1 MMNGRITH
9 GLPSDR
15 PEGCWQTGLGWLAL
29 GLGLGV
35 GLLGRPAIAQ
45 TPPSEAPTTQT
56 ERSPQ
61 RPTLQLG
68 SQGAAVAQVQA
79 MLTLLGYYTGPVDG
93 QYQDSTA
100 IAVATFQQ
108 AAGLMVDGVMGPNTW
123 AALLPAPDGQP
134 VAAEPVPAEPTETP
148 TPAVPFPSP
157 TPSPETSPSESAAP
171 SEATS
176 SAETASEEAIAPSP
190 ADPSP
195 TDLPVLRM
203 GMQGSAV
210 ERLQE
215 RLRVLGV
222 YSAPID
228 GIFGPATQ
236 AAVQD
241 IQRRNRLDPDGI
253 VGPATWTVLFRAT
266 D

>member
-1 MMNGRITH
+1 MNGRITH
-9 GLPSDR
+9 GLPSNP
-15 PEGCWQTGLGWLAL
+15 PEGCFQTSLRWLAL
-29 GLGLGV
+29 GLGLGMAM
-35 GLLGRPAIAQ
+35 LGNPAIAQ
-45 TPPSEAPTTQT
+45 SPPADPSADPPAAQT

-68 SQGAAVAQVQA
+68 SQGVAVAQVQA

-108 AAGLMVDGVMGPNTW
+108 AAGLAVDGVMGANTW
-123 AALLPAPDGQP
+123 AALLPSPNGQ
-134 VAAEPVPAEPTETP
+134 AATEPTEP
-148 TPAVPFPSP
+148 AETPAASAPFPSP
-157 TPSPETSPSESAAP
+157 SLETPPSESAAP
-171 SEATS
+171 AAPGEAP
-176 SAETASEEAIAPSP
+176 AEEAIAPST
-190 ADPSP
+190 A
-195 TDLPVLRM
+195 DLPVLRL
-203 GMQGSAV
+203 GMRGSAV

-241 IQRRNRLDPDGI
+241 IQQRNRLNADGV
-253 VGPATWTVLFRAT
+253 VGPATWTVLFRAAN
-266 D
+266 

>member
-1 MMNGRITH
+1 MLSN
-9 GLPSDR
+9 
-15 PEGCWQTGLGWLAL
+15 
-29 GLGLGV
+29 
-35 GLLGRPAIAQ
+35 PAIAQ
-45 TPPSEAPTTQT
+45 SPPTAPPAVRT
-56 ERSPQ
+56 ERSPLQ

-68 SQGAAVAQVQA
+68 SQGVAVAQVQA

-108 AAGLMVDGVMGPNTW
+108 AAGLAVDGVMGANTW
-123 AALLPAPDGQP
+123 AALLPSPNEQ
-134 VAAEPVPAEPTETP
+134 AAELNLDEPAETP
-148 TPAVPFPSP
+148 TASVPFPSP
-157 TPSPETSPSESAAP
+157 SPETPPSESAAP
-171 SEATS
+171 APSEEAPDED
-176 SAETASEEAIAPSP
+176 APDEDAEAIAPST
-190 ADPSP
+190 AA
-195 TDLPVLRM
+195 LPVLRL
-203 GMQGSAV
+203 GMRGSAV

-228 GIFGPATQ
+228 GVFGPATQ
-236 AAVQD
+236 AAVRD

-253 VGPATWTVLFRAT
+253 VGPATWTVLFRAA

>member
-1 MMNGRITH
+1 MNGRITH
-9 GLPSDR
+9 GLPSN
-15 PEGCWQTGLGWLAL
+15 PSEGCFQTSLGWLAL
-29 GLGLGV
+29 GLGLGMAM
-35 GLLGRPAIAQ
+35 LGNPAIAQ
-45 TPPSEAPTTQT
+45 SPSADPSADPPAAQT

-68 SQGAAVAQVQA
+68 SQGVSVAQVQA

-108 AAGLMVDGVMGPNTW
+108 AAGLAVDGVMGANTW
-123 AALLPAPDGQP
+123 AALLPNPNGQA
-134 VAAEPVPAEPTETP
+134 AAEPTEPTETP
-148 TPAVPFPSP
+148 AASVPFPSP
-157 TPSPETSPSESAAP
+157 SLETPSESAAP
-171 SEATS
+171 AAPGEAPV
-176 SAETASEEAIAPSP
+176 EEAIAPST
-190 ADPSP
+190 A
-195 TDLPVLRM
+195 DLPVLRL
-203 GMQGSAV
+203 GMRGSAV

-241 IQRRNRLDPDGI
+241 IQQRNRLNADGI
-253 VGPATWTVLFRAT
+253 VGPATWTVLFRAAN
-266 D
+266 

>member
-1 MMNGRITH
+1 M
-9 GLPSDR
+9 
-15 PEGCWQTGLGWLAL
+15 LGN
-29 GLGLGV
+29 
-35 GLLGRPAIAQ
+35 PAIAQ
-45 TPPSEAPTTQT
+45 SPAAAPSADPSADPPAAQT

-68 SQGAAVAQVQA
+68 SQGVAVAQVQA

-108 AAGLMVDGVMGPNTW
+108 AAGLAVDGVMGANTW
-123 AALLPAPDGQP
+123 AALLPSPNGQ
-134 VAAEPVPAEPTETP
+134 AATEPTEPTETP
-148 TPAVPFPSP
+148 AASVPFPSP
-157 TPSPETSPSESAAP
+157 SLETPSESAP
-171 SEATS
+171 SEAPS
-176 SAETASEEAIAPSP
+176 SEETASEEAIAPSP
-190 ADPSP
+190 
-195 TDLPVLRM
+195 TDLPVLRL
-203 GMQGSAV
+203 GMRGSAV

-228 GIFGPATQ
+228 GVFGPATQ

-241 IQRRNRLDPDGI
+241 IQQRNRLNADGI

-266 D
+266 N

>member
-1 MMNGRITH
+1 MNGRITH
-9 GLPSDR
+9 GLPSN
-15 PEGCWQTGLGWLAL
+15 PSEGCFQTSRGWLAL
-29 GLGLGV
+29 GLGLGMAM
-35 GLLGRPAIAQ
+35 LGNPAIAQ
-45 TPPSEAPTTQT
+45 SPAAAPSADPPAAQT

-68 SQGAAVAQVQA
+68 SQGVAVAQVQA

-108 AAGLMVDGVMGPNTW
+108 AAGLAVDGVMGANTW
-123 AALLPAPDGQP
+123 AALLPSPNGQA
-134 VAAEPVPAEPTETP
+134 AAEPTEPTETP
-148 TPAVPFPSP
+148 AASVPFPSP
-157 TPSPETSPSESAAP
+157 SLETPSESAP
-171 SEATS
+171 SEAPS
-176 SAETASEEAIAPSP
+176 SEETASEEAIAPSP
-190 ADPSP
+190 
-195 TDLPVLRM
+195 TDLPVLRL
-203 GMQGSAV
+203 GMRGSAV

-228 GIFGPATQ
+228 GVFGPATQ

-241 IQRRNRLDPDGI
+241 IQQRNRLNADGI

-266 D
+266 N